1 MRVVLT
7 LPDARERCVVMA
19 GKSQRRTRQ
28 SAKRDG
34 GRPEAAMIHGMSLT
48 TEERDSRERLE
59 RRLKTL
65 LPATYQET
73 YESVQ
78 PISMGSA
85 GLKYDAEGAVA
96 WDQIW
101 GSFCDLAMA
110 GGPPHKGTFLEAGRE
125 DAINADFPGYDAVVE
140 EISRGIRMVTGL
152 RAYPSPDPG
161 WVSVTCTGDT
171 MAEWLLRAIVME
183 NVAARRAG
191 AVLELPAAPHFRIE
205 KEIKNVI
212 TVIAKTCHYW
222 LGHTPLPQ
230 QREIG
235 DVFMRMTVD
244 MPLIVPADPED
255 DTAGCRELA
264 ASLATRV
271 ERDTALRRS
280 THAYV
285 EWVGFECADVQGA
298 VWMMRA
304 LVASNVLSRREGTT
318 LFVPVNPASDPD
330 GTRVAG
336 DVARVHRFLG
346 AERRSG

>member
-1 MRVVLT
+1 MI
-7 LPDARERCVVMA
+7 AR
-19 GKSQRRTRQ
+19 
-28 SAKRDG
+28 
-34 GRPEAAMIHGMSLT
+34 MSLT
-48 TEERDSRERLE
+48 GEEHDAYERLE

-85 GLKYDAEGAVA
+85 DLKYDAEGAVA

-110 GGPPHKGTFLEAGRE
+110 GGPPHKGTFLEAGR
-125 DAINADFPGYDAVVE
+125 DDDINADFAGYDAVVE
-140 EISRGIRMVTGL
+140 EICRGIRMVTGL
-152 RAYPSPDPG
+152 RAYPSPDAG

-222 LGHTPLPQ
+222 LGHTPLIQ

-235 DVFMRMTVD
+235 DVFMRMMIE
-244 MPLIVPADPED
+244 MPLVVPTDRDED
-255 DTAGCRELA
+255 AARCRQLWASIA
-264 ASLATRV
+264 ARV
-271 ERDTALRRS
+271 ENTTGLRRS
-280 THAYV
+280 NHSYV
-285 EWVGFECADVQGA
+285 EWVGFECADVPAA

-304 LVASNVLSRREGTT
+304 LVASNILSRREATT
-318 LFVPVNPASDPD
+318 LFVPVNPLSDPD
-330 GTRVAG
+330 GTRVTG
-336 DVARVHRFLG
+336 DVTRVYRFAVART
-346 AERRSG
+346 